1 MSATQAAT
9 TPPVTEKRR
18 LHLLESALVVF
29 ARKGF
34 HDTRIDDVCSA
45 AGISRAT
52 FYRYFDRKEALL
64 DALVDLMGVEV
75 IEIAQHLA
83 AVTPDDDGLAT
94 MRNWIA
100 GLLANTERWGP
111 VVGEIIR
118 PRDEHAAARNQAI
131 LVTTRFAELLGNR
144 FREGGVEDIDP
155 QMAALAIIAM
165 IERVASQVRVWNVDV
180 DRETVTQALAVLALK
195 MLHPTAAIAAAIG
208 FDSG

>member
-1 MSATQAAT
+1 MTASQAAT
-9 TPPVTEKRR
+9 APPVMEKRR
-18 LHLLESALVVF
+18 LNLLESALVVF

-34 HDTRIDDVCSA
+34 HDTRIDDVCAA

-52 FYRYFDRKEALL
+52 FYRYFDRKEALF

-75 IEIAQHLA
+75 IEIGQRLDP
-83 AVTPDDDGLAT
+83 VTPDAAGLAT
-94 MRNWIA
+94 MRKWIDL
-100 GLLANTERWGP
+100 LLANTERWGP

-131 LVTTRFAELLGNR
+131 FATTKFAETLGNR
-144 FREGGVEDIDP
+144 FCEGGVKDISP

-165 IERVASQVRVWNVDV
+165 VERVASQVRIWNIDV

-195 MLHPTAAIAAAIG
+195 MLHPGVVLG
-208 FDSG
+208 FDGG

>member
-1 MSATQAAT
+1 MTASPTAAA
-9 TPPVTEKRR
+9 PPVMEKRR

-34 HDTRIDDVCSA
+34 HGTRIDDVCAA

-52 FYRYFDRKEALL
+52 FYRYFDRKEALF

-75 IEIAQHLA
+75 IEIGQHLD
-83 AVTPDDDGLAT
+83 AVTPDSAGLAT
-94 MRNWIA
+94 MRNWVDL
-100 GLLANTERWGP
+100 LLANTERWGP

-131 LVTTRFAELLGNR
+131 FATTKFAETLGNR
-144 FREGGVEDIDP
+144 FREGGVNDVAP

-165 IERVASQVRVWNVDV
+165 VERVASQVRTWNVEV
-180 DRETVTQALAVLALK
+180 DKDTLTQSLAVLALK
-195 MLHPTAAIAAAIG
+195 MLHPTAAIGAAIG
-208 FDSG
+208 FDGG